1 MGSAAQAAPLRF
13 HTCASRGDGAHGR
26 TAALFA
32 FHTKHDNVSI
42 DPNANIGVVAEWM
55 QEIQTEVQR
64 LTLRRARA
72 EDVVA
77 QEARNWWAEH
87 GRPVLLTFVHA
98 HVNTEKILSLIP
110 PHMWEAAYVS
120 ACCEPQAQLVPK
132 IRPWRRSW
140 SKARTGPSQPRADF
154 SDSPAEKELTCQ
166 TLFRGPAMQLRE
178 ALISQSPSLELQRA
192 AVTSWPWLDAQA
204 KMLTQGHYRMSTQL
218 GKITAL
224 VSAAM
229 ERGQRDAG
237 QRALPRRR

>member
-1 MGSAAQAAPLRF
+1 MHIRYDGKGQVVIQAPAFNALAFREAFRSRSFPALAPLFARAHDPAKEWTESWAALHKLRRF
-13 HTCASRGDGAHGR
+13 DSTRLLHVGDGAHGR

-110 PHMWEAAYVS
+110 PHMWAAAYVS

-132 IRPWRRSW
+132 DSSVAEIMEQGEDWTILSPERTFQILQPRRS
-140 SKARTGPSQPRADF
+140 
-154 SDSPAEKELTCQ
+154 
-166 TLFRGPAMQLRE
+166 
-178 ALISQSPSLELQRA
+178 
-192 AVTSWPWLDAQA
+192 
-204 KMLTQGHYRMSTQL
+204 
-218 GKITAL
+218 
-224 VSAAM
+224 
-229 ERGQRDAG
+229 
-237 QRALPRRR
+237 